1 MLGIG
6 DRHPLILS
14 EEDMANGGHV
24 VPSQS
29 DMSLRR
35 KGSSKFDDISL
46 AQAKARIAFLYKEGE
61 VLAEIGEQVAEE
73 FGLEKPLSP
82 QLVSYHVREMINY
95 WRQKGQLHIEDKQA
109 LWLARLDQIEM
120 LATEAYFASVRGKKT
135 TYHETLINKLNT
147 PQVKKA
153 LKQVLEDEWYDR
165 EDEKRSEGRKLKK
178 LKKKKRRD
186 YLMDDESLVDILI
199 DTAEQNAEKHK
210 TWERFEE
217 NRAGDPRW
225 VAIMVQV
232 SDQRAR
238 AWGLYDRA
246 KKLDADQDM
255 ARLGDNE
262 RTNRLMAI
270 VTTAIQRQSVAA
282 GTSGLAPAAPLGGFK
297 EGEKPAEVEE
307 IERIFDEGTDDEDD
321 EDGWN

>member
-1 MLGIG
+1 
-6 DRHPLILS
+6 
-14 EEDMANGGHV
+14 MANGGHV

-46 AQAKARIAFLYKEGE
+46 AQAKARMAFLYKEGE
-61 VLAEIGEQVAEE
+61 QLAEIGKQISYE
-73 FGLEKPLSP
+73 FHLEKPLSP
-82 QLVSYHVREMINY
+82 QLISYHVREMINY
-95 WRQKGQLHIEDKQA
+95 WRSKGQLHIEDKQA

-135 TYHETLINKLNT
+135 TYQETLINKLNT
-147 PQVKKA
+147 PAVKKA
-153 LKQVLEDEWYDR
+153 LKKVLEEEWGDGD
-165 EDEKRSEGRKLKK
+165 DEKRSSGRKFKK
-178 LKKKKRRD
+178 GRRFKNSHKRD

-217 NRAGDPRW
+217 NQAGDPRFL
-225 VAIMVQV
+225 AIMIQI

-262 RTNRLMAI
+262 RTKRLMAI
-270 VTTAIQRQSVAA
+270 VTTAMQRQSVAA
-282 GTSGLAPAAPLGGFK
+282 GTSGLAPSAPLGGFK

-307 IERIFDEGTDDEDD
+307 IERIFEGTDDDEDD
-321 EDGWN
+321 EWN